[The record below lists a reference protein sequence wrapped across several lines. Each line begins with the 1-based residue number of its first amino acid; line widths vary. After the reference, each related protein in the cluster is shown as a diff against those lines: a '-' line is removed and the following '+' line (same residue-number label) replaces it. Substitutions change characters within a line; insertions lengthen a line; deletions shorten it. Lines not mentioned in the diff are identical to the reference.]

1 VQGVE
6 KGTAE
11 EFYGR
16 LLATTDVLHE
26 ASRRYAGEGDGVSA
40 LACALGSDVAA
51 MSSVVWERLN
61 IAPRAPQREFFQAAA
76 IVAASLSRLE
86 ADEHRGSIAE
96 AVIEARERAIEGFDV
111 DLAADVSAR
120 FADVEHLEALPMP
133 TAAEIDDA
141 RVRLLEGMSPTKFI
155 TARRTASGQAMLDAQ
170 EARVRGSIG
179 DAIGAA
185 YDSDFLACDA
195 YLVESAL
202 AAGDQSLFTVITRSE
217 LVRRAVAEIA
227 ELPSDFTDAVA
238 TVRAAMAE
246 GLGEADG
253 NRLRA
258 AVITV

>member
-1 VQGVE
+1 VQGVD

-16 LLATTDVLHE
+16 LLSTTDVLHA
-26 ASRRYAGEGDGVSA
+26 ASRRYASEADSVSA

-51 MSSVVWERLN
+51 LSSVVWERLN

-76 IVAASLSRLE
+76 IVAASLSTIE
-86 ADEHRGSIAE
+86 ASDTAGSTAE
-96 AVIEARERAIEGFDV
+96 AVIDARVRAIDGFDD
-111 DLAADVSAR
+111 DLVEDVWAR
-120 FADVEHLEALPMP
+120 FADVQHLESVPMP
-133 TAAEIDDA
+133 TAADIEDV
-141 RVRLLEGMSPTKFI
+141 RTRLLEGMSPTQFI
-155 TARRTASGQAMLDAQ
+155 KARRTASGQAMLDAQ

-202 AAGDQSLFTVITRSE
+202 ATGDQALFTVITRSE
-217 LVRRAVAEIA
+217 LVRRAVAEIT
-227 ELPSDFTDAVA
+227 ELPSDFTEAVTA
-238 TVRAAMAE
+238 VRAAMADS
-246 GLGEADG
+246 LGEADG

>member
-26 ASRRYAGEGDGVSA
+26 ASRRYASEGDGVFA
-40 LACALGSDVAA
+40 LACALGSDIAA
-51 MSSVVWERLN
+51 LSSVVWERLN

-76 IVAASLSRLE
+76 VVAAALSRIE
-86 ADEHRGSIAE
+86 ADEHPGSAAE
-96 AVIEARERAIEGFDV
+96 AVIDARERAIEGFDDTLV
-111 DLAADVSAR
+111 EDVWARYADVQ
-120 FADVEHLEALPMP
+120 HLESVPMP
-133 TAAEIDDA
+133 TAADIDEA
-141 RVRLLEGMSPTKFI
+141 RLRLLEGKSPTQFI
-155 TARRTASGQAMLDAQ
+155 TARRAASGQAMLDAQ

-179 DAIGAA
+179 DAVGAA

-202 AAGDQSLFTVITRSE
+202 ATGDQALFTVITRSE
-217 LVRRAVAEIA
+217 LVRRAVAEII
-227 ELPSDFTDAVA
+227 ELPSDFTEAVT
-238 TVRAAMAE
+238 TVRTAMADS
-246 GLGEADG
+246 LGEADG